1 MADKKTVAQIVTE
14 HQKRQE
20 KPEFSTLVFENG
32 RTYHN
37 ITNYKEIGDRFPTYE
52 FDSEWN
58 GKITHV
64 DIGISPIIKERF
76 VEEVSGW
83 SDIIAKNCVLVHVYT
98 NTGKTEEFC
107 DVYDLKENKKDGK
120 VEFDF
125 AEDGKKCH
133 MKMSGKITRYVSAD
147 DEEIDKEDEE

>member
-1 MADKKTVAQIVTE
+1 MADKKTVAQIVEE
-14 HQKRQE
+14 HKKRQE
-20 KPEFSTLVFENG
+20 LPEFSTLVFDNG

-37 ITNYKEIGDRFPTYE
+37 ITNFTEIGDRFPEYE

-64 DIGISPIIKERF
+64 HIVTSPLIKEHF

-83 SDIIAKNCVLVHVYT
+83 SDIIAKNCVLVHVFT
-98 NTGKTEEFC
+98 NTGKTEEFS
-107 DVYDLKENKKDGK
+107 DVQNLKENKKDTK

-125 AEDGKKCH
+125 IEDGKKCH
-133 MKMSGKITRYVSAD
+133 MKMSGKITRYVAAL
-147 DEEIDKEDEE
+147 DEEDEE

>member
-1 MADKKTVAQIVTE
+1 MTDKKTVAEIVEE

-37 ITNYKEIGDRFPTYE
+37 ITNFKEIGDRFPEYE

-58 GKITHV
+58 GKITH
-64 DIGISPIIKERF
+64 INISTSPLIKEKF

-98 NTGKTEEFC
+98 NSGKTEEFS
-107 DVYDLKENKKDGK
+107 DVQNLKENKKNVE

-125 AEDGKKCH
+125 IEDGKKCH
-133 MKMSGKITRYVSAD
+133 MKMSGRITKYAAAL
-147 DEEIDKEDEE
+147 DEEDEK

>member
-1 MADKKTVAQIVTE
+1 MADKKTVAQIVEE

-37 ITNYKEIGDRFPTYE
+37 ITNYVKDDNRFPEYD

-64 DIGISPIIKERF
+64 HIVTSPLIKEHF

-98 NTGKTEEFC
+98 NSGKTEEFS
-107 DVYDLKENKKDGK
+107 DVQNLKENKKNVE

-125 AEDGKKCH
+125 IEDGKKCH
-133 MKMSGKITRYVSAD
+133 MKMSGRITKYAAAL
-147 DEEIDKEDEE
+147 DEEDEE